1 MIRVLKAQSSVQPT
15 QSGEGVALYNLTGN
29 TPSQPMSTRD
39 RELRKKRIKKLVEL
53 AGQCH
58 FIEGRRILIR
68 IAMKYQ
74 GY

>member
-29 TPSQPMSTRD
+29 APSQPMSTRD

-53 AGQCH
+53 AGQCD